1 MRINNTEDVF
11 REGYAQYFLQGS
23 DPEIRKKGFLKIRS
37 AADQNHV
44 EAMFHYGLILLH
56 DTEMARLVSQAER
69 GQAWGWV
76 YRAASCGSMTAK
88 HFLDKVCRERY
99 EKAFPPSGKTSGPLK
114 DFDGKEIRIRRTGL
128 RTPVD
133 AVLSYENGENI
144 LTLQVDLLFADEGVF
159 PDEKDAE
166 VFRNAV
172 MDGIREW
179 EGVYEVF
186 GGQTVRIRIR
196 LSVNENLYDHVSII
210 PLTKEQEAN
219 ALKLAE
225 KSPWGNPDQI
235 THSAALT
242 AFGLRGWSVV
252 SRKLIF
258 FRNPD
263 RMVKNPEHLR
273 HIAKHEFGHVIGL
286 GDLYQSEVFGLGG
299 TDSSNVP
306 ELKTYEIMPK
316 EYYLVM
322 SNAFGPISNND
333 VEMVILAF
341 SENRMQS
348 YQPDRV
354 NKFASKALGRGN

>member
-1 MRINNTEDVF
+1 MKTSNAEDVF
-11 REGYAQYFLQGS
+11 REGIAQYLMQRA
-23 DPEIRKKGFLKIRS
+23 DEETRKKGFLKIRS
-37 AADQNHV
+37 AAEQNHA
-44 EAMFHYGLILLH
+44 EAMCHYGLILLY
-56 DTEMARLVSQAER
+56 DSEMARLVSQAER
-69 GQAWGWV
+69 GQAWRWV
-76 YRAASCGSMTAK
+76 YRAASFGSMTAK
-88 HFLDKVCRERY
+88 HYLDKVCRERY
-99 EKAFPPSGKTSGPLK
+99 EKAFPLSGQVIGPLK

-144 LTLQVDLLFADEGVF
+144 LTLQADLLFADDGVF

-166 VFRNAV
+166 TFRNAV

-179 EGVYEVF
+179 EGIYEVF
-186 GGQTVRIRIR
+186 GGQSVRIRIK
-196 LSVNENLYDHVSII
+196 LSVNENLYDHVSIV
-210 PLTKEQEAN
+210 PLTKEQEEK
-219 ALKLAE
+219 ALSLAE

-235 THSAALT
+235 THSSALT

-252 SRKLIF
+252 SRKIIF
-258 FRNPD
+258 FRYPD
-263 RMVKNPEHLR
+263 KIVKNPDYLR

-286 GDLYQSEVFGLGG
+286 GDLYQSEVFGLEGA
-299 TDSSNVP
+299 DSASIP

-322 SNAFGPISNND
+322 GNAFGPISNND

-348 YQPDRV
+348 YQPDKV
-354 NKFASKALGRGN
+354 NKYASKALGRGN

>member
-1 MRINNTEDVF
+1 MSTNHAEAVF
-11 REGYAQYFLQGS
+11 REGLAQYFMQGT
-23 DPEIRKKGFLKIRS
+23 DEETRKKGFLKIRS
-37 AADQNHV
+37 AADLNHV
-44 EAMFHYGLILLH
+44 EAMCHYGLILLH
-56 DTEMARLVSQAER
+56 DREMARLVSQTER
-69 GQAWGWV
+69 EQAWRWV
-76 YRAASCGSMTAK
+76 YRAAGSGSMTAK
-88 HFLDKVCRERY
+88 HYLDKVCKERY
-99 EKAFPPSGKTSGPLK
+99 EKAFPPSGNTKGPLK

-144 LTLQVDLLFADEGVF
+144 LTLQTDLLFADEGVF

-166 VFRNAV
+166 TFRNAV

-179 EGVYEVF
+179 EGIYEVF
-186 GGQTVRIRIR
+186 GGQSVHVRIK
-196 LSVNENLYDHVSII
+196 LSANQNMFDHVSIV
-210 PLTKEQEAN
+210 PLTKEQESN
-219 ALKLAE
+219 ALKLSE
-225 KSPWGNPDQI
+225 KSPWGKPDQI
-235 THSAALT
+235 VNSAALT

-252 SRKLIF
+252 SRKVVF

-263 RMVKNPEHLR
+263 KIVRHPEYIK

-299 TDSSNVP
+299 ADSSDAP

-322 SNAFGPISNND
+322 SNAFGPVSNND
-333 VEMVILAF
+333 IEMVILAF

-348 YQPDRV
+348 YQPDKV
-354 NKFASKALGRGN
+354 NKYASKALGRGN